1 MKTNYANSEAASV
14 TVELTLDDLQALRR
28 VIAQSLEGENAP
40 YRARGL
46 SRDVDNALSRL
57 AADMRSTADAI
68 ERGSL

>member
-1 MKTNYANSEAASV
+1 MKTNYAISESAAV
-14 TVELTLDDLQALRR
+14 TVELTLDDLLALRR
-28 VIAQSLEGENAP
+28 VVAQSLEGEDAP
-40 YRARGL
+40 YRARSL